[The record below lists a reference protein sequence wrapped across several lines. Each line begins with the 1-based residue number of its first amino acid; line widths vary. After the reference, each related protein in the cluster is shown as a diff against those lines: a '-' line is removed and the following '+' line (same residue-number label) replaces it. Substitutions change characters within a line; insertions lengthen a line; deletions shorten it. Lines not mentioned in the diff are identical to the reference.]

1 MPARPHSMRG
11 KQRLWTRGRAGWRNG
26 FGWTT
31 ICRVATPSPSRD
43 NSIRKSKK
51 SWKIVGADGGADLRD
66 NDIMCSAFYD
76 KKRLILG
83 VFRHAPREGCIYVLA
98 QVERNGRFM
107 ALIE

>member
-1 MPARPHSMRG
+1 M
-11 KQRLWTRGRAGWRNG
+11 
-26 FGWTT
+26 
-31 ICRVATPSPSRD
+31 
-43 NSIRKSKK
+43 
-51 SWKIVGADGGADLRD
+51 GADGGADLRD